1 MDDLFTYM
9 ERQTSAPPEGVPPG
23 VATLFER
30 LSMQVHHAGHER
42 YSADAILH
50 RIRWHMQ
57 IERGD
62 REFCINN
69 NWSSQLARWF
79 LDQHPE
85 LTQPRGSLLNIFK
98 MCMKEILKRSMW
110 QLDYFGGIL
119 R

>member
-9 ERQTSAPPEGVPPG
+9 ESQTSAPPEGVPSD
-23 VATLFER
+23 VAALFER
-30 LSMQVHHAGHER
+30 LAMQVHHAGHER

-62 REFCINN
+62 REFCVNN

-79 LDQHPE
+79 LDHHPDLKQLKFFE
-85 LTQPRGSLLNIFK
+85 TRERRK
-98 MCMKEILKRSMW
+98 DAMKTIT
-110 QLDYFGGIL
+110 DAL
-119 R
+119 RDHCEQRL

>member
-85 LTQPRGSLLNIFK
+85 LKQRKFFETRERRK
-98 MCMKEILKRSMW
+98 DAMKTIT
-110 QLDYFGGIL
+110 DAL
-119 R
+119 RDHCEQCL